1 MPILSFSTHRDSAS
15 WLVWLLVVISMLL
28 MPGSTLPVG
37 GSASFP
43 TDVWQSTFDPIPW
56 FGRRLRLQW
65 YAAWWKIRRW
75 VNQWERWMVLVIRLR
90 SCHNLAEVIQY
101 LTSKQLV
108 RHLSAL
114 PILVALLSRLRVRE
128 IINHYCPTQS
138 PIDNGTVALVLV
150 LNRLMAP
157 RPLYKVVDW
166 LATTL
171 VAELLGVSRFKFN
184 DDRLGRTLDTLAE
197 HLPAIWA
204 DIQQQTLLR
213 YKIDLSVLFYDL
225 TALIMTGHYADSG
238 LVDYGFAHNT
248 PSDDPKVKLGLI
260 ASQDGGL
267 PLLFQPWSGRTA
279 DKATVQTNMHNL
291 RQFLQQNGWKPS
303 QVLVVG
309 DCANL
314 NSELA
319 CAYQDANL
327 RYLAGLGKLE
337 KVHKDLILAPGD
349 QSFKQLPLTNQTDP
363 DGYWGVPCE
372 VPFTFKGR
380 TMVHRGLVV
389 LSGPMQQALRQ
400 TRKQKLRELQIA
412 LHQIRCKIVVG
423 QKRYR
428 SEKEINCRI
437 ATQLKRSPVGNLLKV
452 QLTTTPDGK
461 FNLDWYLDGDALQTA
476 GRGDGR
482 YLLVTNDLS
491 LSYPQMLALYR
502 KKDAVEKRFKV
513 CKQDLKVRPLFVHS
527 DERIQAM
534 LLVNMIALLVYS
546 LLERQAEQHGLCLT
560 ARQMIERIS
569 TLQILIIEAWDGSR
583 TWSWIEK
590 TDGQILL
597 LATILQVLDEKP
609 RASLSTDLIMCYLLP
624 EGVPVQAGGLPNQPG

>member
-1 MPILSFSTHRDSAS
+1 MPILSFSTHRDFVS
-15 WLVWLLVVISMLL
+15 WLIWSLVVISMLL
-28 MPGSTLPVG
+28 MRGSTLPDVG
-37 GSASFP
+37 SGGFP
-43 TDVWQSTFDPIPW
+43 TDVWQSTFDPVPW

-65 YAAWWKIRRW
+65 CAAWWKIRRW
-75 VNQWERWMVLVIRLR
+75 ANQWKRWLVLVIRLW
-90 SCHNLAEVIQY
+90 SCHNLAQVIQV
-101 LTSKQLV
+101 LTRKQLV

-128 IINHYCPTQS
+128 IINHYCPTRS

-171 VAELLGVSRFKFN
+171 VAEHLGVSRFKFN
-184 DDRLGRTLDTLAE
+184 DDRLGRTLDALAE
-197 HLPAIWA
+197 QLPAIWA

-225 TALIMTGHYADSG
+225 TALIMTGNYADSG

-248 PSDDPKVKLGLI
+248 PSDDPKVKLGLL

-319 CAYQDANL
+319 CAYQAANL

-349 QSFKQLPLTNQTDP
+349 QSFKQMPLTDQTDP
-363 DGYWGVPCE
+363 DGYWGVPCQ
-372 VPFTFKGR
+372 VPFTFEGH
-380 TMVHRGLVV
+380 TLLHRGLVV

-400 TRKQKLRELQIA
+400 TRKQDLRKLQIA
-412 LHQIRCKIVVG
+412 LHQIRCKIMVG

-437 ATQLKRSPVGNLLKV
+437 ATQLKRSTVGSLIKV
-452 QLTTTPDGK
+452 QLTTTHEGK
-461 FNLDWYLDGDALQTA
+461 FNLAWYLDGDALLAA

-482 YLLVTNDLS
+482 YLLVTNDFS

-502 KKDAVEKRFKV
+502 KKDAIEKRFEV

-546 LLERQAEQHGLCLT
+546 LIERQAEQHGLCLT

-569 TLQILIIEAWDGSR
+569 TLQIQIIEAWDGSW
-583 TWSWIEK
+583 TWSWIET
-590 TDGQILL
+590 TDGQVLL
-597 LATILQVLDEKP
+597 LATILQVLYEKP
-609 RASLSTDLIMCYLLP
+609 RVTLSTDLIMCYLLP
-624 EGVPVQAGGLPNQPG
+624 EGVLTQADNLPTQPG